1 MSVLVFANGDLDSSD
16 WLQPYFEDATAI
28 IAADGGA
35 RHLVALSRLPDVLI
49 GDLDSVPS
57 PRRTML
63 HEQSTLILPHGT
75 DKDETDLEL
84 ALLYAVD
91 NYNEEEILVFGGF
104 GGRLD
109 QMLAN
114 ILLLMHPRLRGREI
128 RLVTQYQ
135 RIWLVAGRS
144 DIRGE
149 KGDTVSLIPLGGDV
163 HVARTEGL
171 RWSLQDEVLAFGP
184 ARGVS
189 NEMSGETAFVL
200 VREGH
205 LLCIHTRRVWQR

>member
-1 MSVLVFANGDLDSSD
+1 MSILVFANGDLDPCE
-16 WLQPYFEDATAI
+16 WVEPYLADATAV

-35 RHLVALSRLPDVLI
+35 RHLMALSHIPDILI
-49 GDLDSVPS
+49 GDLDSLS
-57 PRRTML
+57 ASLRTTL
-63 HEQSTLILPHGT
+63 GEASTLILPHGT
-75 DKDETDLEL
+75 AKDETDLEL

-91 NYNEEEILVFGGF
+91 TYTGEILVFGGL

-114 ILLLMHPRLRGREI
+114 ILLLMHPKLQGREI
-128 RLVTQYQ
+128 RFVTQYQ
-135 RIWLVAGRS
+135 RIWLMEG
-144 DIRGE
+144 DGEIRGE

-163 HVARTEGL
+163 RVASTEGL
-171 RWSLQDEVLAFGP
+171 RWSLQNEVLAFGP

-189 NEMSGETAFVL
+189 NEMLREMASVH
-200 VREGH
+200 VQEGH